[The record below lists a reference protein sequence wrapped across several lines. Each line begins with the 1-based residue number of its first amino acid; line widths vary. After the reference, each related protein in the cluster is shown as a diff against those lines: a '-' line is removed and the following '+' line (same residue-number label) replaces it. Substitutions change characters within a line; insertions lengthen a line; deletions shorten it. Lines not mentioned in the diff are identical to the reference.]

1 MNTLNSITRIK
12 KPNIVVDNS
21 SICEETNE
29 VMYNFLIHF
38 DYEQIFNRQ
47 NVQVWKQNFI
57 CINEPLSYNLILA
70 KLIRA
75 KYNDDEVLAIALNYN
90 NPLELKEKQIEH
102 QSEYEQL
109 QQWRSKAK
117 EIAKVA
123 YDFALSNNLPVSE

>member
-1 MNTLNSITRIK
+1 MNTLNSITRIE

-21 SICEETNE
+21 SICDDTNE
-29 VMYNFLIHF
+29 IMYNIIIYF
-38 DYEQIFNRQ
+38 DYEQIFNKQ

-57 CINEPLSYNLILA
+57 CINEPLSYKLILA
-70 KLIRA
+70 SLIRA

-90 NPLELKEKQIEH
+90 NPLEKKEKQIEH

-117 EIAKVA
+117 EIAKTA
-123 YDFALSNNLPVSE
+123 YDFALSHNLPVSK

>member
-1 MNTLNSITRIK
+1 MNTLKSITRIE

-29 VMYNFLIHF
+29 VTYNLIIHF
-38 DYEQIFNRQ
+38 DYEQIFNKQ
-47 NVQVWKQNFI
+47 NILVWKQNFI

-75 KYNDDEVLAIALNYN
+75 RYNDDDALAIVLNYN
-90 NPLELKEKQIEH
+90 NPLETKEKQVEH
-102 QSEYEQL
+102 QSEYQQL

-117 EIAKVA
+117 EIAKAA
-123 YDFALSNNLPVSE
+123 YNFALSNNLPVSK